1 MLLSQSLCTVFH
13 YQSFTSFTWKPSP
26 SSNISTIIFQP
37 LIVIKLS
44 YRCTKLT
51 GIKAKWFY
59 LSLSACSFHHWLPEF
74 TYLLSEALTT
84 PNTVI
89 MQTIHLFYVLFNSK
103 NDFLYLHVQYA
114 LWQKMTGFTWRS
126 CIPWKNLWHSLVQTG
141 LDPGVYYTS
150 GKDMMHSVK
159 QGSLSYFMKN
169 KNWAVSSFELGRT
182 DYTFTFS
189 NCAEIV
195 ALLCMLIKFL
205 YNAWAEMVRPYI

>member
-51 GIKAKWFY
+51 GIKGKRFN

-74 TYLLSEALTT
+74 THLLSEALTT

-103 NDFLYLHVQYA
+103 KGFLYLHVQYA
-114 LWQKMTGFTWRS
+114 LWQTMKGFTWRS
-126 CIPWKNLWHSLVQTG
+126 CIPWKKFVTLIGTNWPRSWSVLHQWEEYDAQCEAGKPLPLYEKQNLSCVFLWI
-141 LDPGVYYTS
+141 
-150 GKDMMHSVK
+150 GKDWLHIH
-159 QGSLSYFMKN
+159 F
-169 KNWAVSSFELGRT
+169 
-182 DYTFTFS
+182 
-189 NCAEIV
+189 
-195 ALLCMLIKFL
+195 
-205 YNAWAEMVRPYI
+205 

>member
-51 GIKAKWFY
+51 GIKGKRFN

-74 TYLLSEALTT
+74 THLLSEALTT

-103 NDFLYLHVQYA
+103 KGFRCTRCTVWSREA
-114 LWQKMTGFTWRS
+114 SPTLWKTKLELCLPLNWEGLTT
-126 CIPWKNLWHSLVQTG
+126 HSLLATVQK
-141 LDPGVYYTS
+141 L
-150 GKDMMHSVK
+150 
-159 QGSLSYFMKN
+159 
-169 KNWAVSSFELGRT
+169 
-182 DYTFTFS
+182 
-189 NCAEIV
+189 
-195 ALLCMLIKFL
+195 
-205 YNAWAEMVRPYI
+205 

>member
-1 MLLSQSLCTVFH
+1 MEA
-13 YQSFTSFTWKPSP
+13 
-26 SSNISTIIFQP
+26 ITIIKYQHYH
-37 LIVIKLS
+37 ISVIKLS

-51 GIKAKWFY
+51 GIKAKWFN
-59 LSLSACSFHHWLPEF
+59 LSLSACSFH
-74 TYLLSEALTT
+74 LLSEALTT

-103 NDFLYLHVQYA
+103 KDFLYLHVQYA
-114 LWQKMTGFTWRS
+114 LWQTMKGFTWRS

-159 QGSLSYFMKN
+159 QGSLSHFMKN
-169 KNWAVSSFELGRT
+169 KTWAVSSFELGRT

-195 ALLCMLIKFL
+195 ALLCMLIKFS